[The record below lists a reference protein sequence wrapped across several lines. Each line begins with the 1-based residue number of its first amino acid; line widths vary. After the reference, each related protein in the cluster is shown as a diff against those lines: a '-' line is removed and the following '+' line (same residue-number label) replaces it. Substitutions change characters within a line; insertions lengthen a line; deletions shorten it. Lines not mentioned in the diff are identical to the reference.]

1 MARSKSTPARS
12 PTLPHRPRVNKPYK
26 KVAQEIRHL
35 QRTTQLLLR
44 KLPFYRLVR
53 EIAKRLNPGVDYRWQ
68 LLGLEALQG
77 RRYFKNHDVRGFLNV
92 IYDFKSS

>member
-1 MARSKSTPARS
+1 MARTKSAPARS
-12 PTLPHRPRVNKPYK
+12 PSPTRQRVNKPYK

-77 RRYFKNHDVRGFLNV
+77 RRYFKNHDLRGFLNV